1 MEEIAKALQDLQGEL
16 AASRQ
21 DYATLSAQVRSL
33 AAQTA
38 PLPTQPPTPVQVH
51 VSPEAI
57 VPLAPPERY
66 AGDPQKFTTFI
77 TQCRL
82 HFLTKTAAFRSVQSR
97 TAFVISYLTG
107 DAAAWANPLVQ
118 KDHAILY
125 DWDDFLAEFEKIFN
139 RRAATLCKDQ
149 ELLSLK
155 QGSKELVTYVTHFN
169 RLVAEADWPHDKQM
183 SLFYQGLRDDIKDLI
198 AQVDPQPRECSE
210 MIDLALRLDHRMA
223 ERRGDRRKGDSRP
236 VPRLDLYKGSRGVA
250 AKSEG
255 DEPMQIGSVRGP
267 LTKEEKEQR
276 RKDGLCMYCGK
287 AGHFVRECPSKP
299 KTQGNASARR

>member
-1 MEEIAKALQDLQGEL
+1 MEEIAKALQDVQGEL

-21 DYATLSAQVRSL
+21 DYATVSAQVRSL

-38 PLPTQPPTPVQVH
+38 PLVGQPSTPVQVH
-51 VSPEAI
+51 VSPEPI

-66 AGDPQKFTTFI
+66 AGDPQKFSTFI

-139 RRAATLCKDQ
+139 RRAATLCKDR

-155 QGSKELVTYVTHFN
+155 QGSKELVTYVTHF
-169 RLVAEADWPHDKQM
+169 
-183 SLFYQGLRDDIKDLI
+183 
-198 AQVDPQPRECSE
+198 
-210 MIDLALRLDHRMA
+210 
-223 ERRGDRRKGDSRP
+223 SR
-236 VPRLDLYKGSRGVA
+236 SRGRLA
-250 AKSEG
+250 
-255 DEPMQIGSVRGP
+255 P
-267 LTKEEKEQR
+267 
-276 RKDGLCMYCGK
+276 
-287 AGHFVRECPSKP
+287 
-299 KTQGNASARR
+299 